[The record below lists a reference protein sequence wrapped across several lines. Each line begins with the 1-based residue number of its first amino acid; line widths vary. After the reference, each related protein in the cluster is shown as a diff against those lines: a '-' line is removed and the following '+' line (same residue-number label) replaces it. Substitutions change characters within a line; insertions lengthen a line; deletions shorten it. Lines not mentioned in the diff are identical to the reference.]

1 MKMDLFLPISRKR
14 IRSINLLLRLTHH
27 TVSSHSVTPTNMTCN
42 CRSSG
47 AAIRLLLLLRLAP
60 RLDHFP
66 QRHILHKLPPIAH
79 CSEYQYITAQH
90 STAQHSRAEHSGAA
104 RLLQRSMRKSQFGDK
119 FGAAF

>member
-1 MKMDLFLPISRKR
+1 
-14 IRSINLLLRLTHH
+14 
-27 TVSSHSVTPTNMTCN
+27 MTCN

-79 CSEYQYITAQH
+79 CSEYQYIITAQ
-90 STAQHSRAEHSGAA
+90 QSRAQWSSQAA
-104 RLLQRSMRKSQFGDK
+104 SEIDAQIANQ
-119 FGAAF
+119 

>member
-1 MKMDLFLPISRKR
+1 
-14 IRSINLLLRLTHH
+14 
-27 TVSSHSVTPTNMTCN
+27 MTCN

-79 CSEYQYITAQH
+79 CSEYQYITAQR
-90 STAQHSRAEHSGAA
+90 STAQHSTVEQPGSFRDRCANRNSVTSLAQLSH
-104 RLLQRSMRKSQFGDK
+104 LNDQ
-119 FGAAF
+119 

>member
-1 MKMDLFLPISRKR
+1 
-14 IRSINLLLRLTHH
+14 
-27 TVSSHSVTPTNMTCN
+27 MTCN

-79 CSEYQYITAQH
+79 CSECQYITAQH
-90 STAQHSRAEHSGAA
+90 STVEHSRVQWSSQAA
-104 RLLQRSMRKSQFGDK
+104 SEIDVQIAIR
-119 FGAAF
+119 